1 MTKARQRERAK
12 RKKLIAQ
19 HLKAVPISAVH
30 GFVNGVEWP
39 LKSWDGH
46 KIQFHKPPDEGDI
59 VTIRIDTTKNVMEGI
74 RCK

>member
-12 RKKLIAQ
+12 RKKLIAR
-19 HLKAVPISAVH
+19 HLAAVPISAVH

-46 KIQFHKPPDEGDI
+46 KIQFHQPPPEGAV
-59 VTIRIDTTKNVMEGI
+59 VTIHIDTTKKTLEGI
-74 RCK
+74 KC